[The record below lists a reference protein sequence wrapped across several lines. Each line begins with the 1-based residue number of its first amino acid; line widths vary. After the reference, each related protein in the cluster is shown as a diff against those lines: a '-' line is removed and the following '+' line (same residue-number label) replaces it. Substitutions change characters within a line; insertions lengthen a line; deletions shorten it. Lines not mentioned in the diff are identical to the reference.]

1 MPSRGTMVCC
11 FSHGVLTRAEREA
24 IAKLRER
31 REQGRVPG
39 TTTHVATADRMD
51 PLVSFY
57 SSGHL
62 VTTPTSRTKL
72 LPGPNATHANSRP
85 SAPARNNNSQTR
97 HHKQHHGNARPTQ
110 PNYRA
115 NRPDPRRQKQPNH
128 DSPQTHSRPGG
139 SAGTAHPHTP
149 RSATGGSSHS
159 HTLPGPS
166 GSSHTTSGAKAVA
179 VGTSTDVRPGVS
191 TKPQRSKTQHRV
203 MERRPG
209 AGVPASRAHTTT
221 TRAINASNVNGHQD
235 KFNGTVLPVAT
246 KEALKSKTSHTTG
259 TVIGATGAPPPS
271 APPLSA
277 PPPPPPALSSQ
288 KASKTCRPPAPPPPI
303 PPRVKQH
310 VREGGSSG
318 KIVKMRSEGPNQ
330 PRKPVTPNHKAKS
343 FGDSDVKT
351 KDNSLRSNAHARTD
365 VRPLHIAEAAPPR
378 VRVNVRTA
386 NNADW
391 RRQRREGRTAGPGSA
406 FAAVSAALGRRR
418 GALQPSAAIVDT
430 SIADAVATP
439 SGVRARER
447 VADRRG
453 GNGPR
458 VGKGHARRDVAPVT
472 QGVSTMLKALTLL
485 HVSRTAGMA
494 GTPKSKARSQ
504 AADETDTDEDVDSDV
519 DKEKENENRGNER
532 KVGRIAWASK
542 KRLEDVMSKLAGQSS
557 KGERFV
563 MKARPQLSDLTDAKN
578 DVYFQKIMNDDH

>member
-31 REQGRVPG
+31 REQGHVPG

-62 VTTPTSRTKL
+62 VTTPASRTKL
-72 LPGPNATHANSRP
+72 LPGLNATHTNSRP
-85 SAPARNNNSQTR
+85 SGPARNNNHAR
-97 HHKQHHGNARPTQ
+97 HHKQHHGNTRPPQ
-110 PNYRA
+110 PTNCRA
-115 NRPDPRRQKQPNH
+115 NRPDARRQKQANH
-128 DSPQTHSRPGG
+128 GSPQTHSQPGG
-139 SAGTAHPHTP
+139 SAGSTRPHTP
-149 RSATGGSSHS
+149 RSVKEGNNHS

-166 GSSHTTSGAKAVA
+166 GGTYTASSAKAVA
-179 VGTSTDVRPGVS
+179 VGASTDSKPAVG
-191 TKPQRSKTQHRV
+191 TKPQRSKTQHRD

-209 AGVPASRAHTTT
+209 AGVAVSRAHTAT
-221 TRAINASNVNGHQD
+221 TRPTNASNANGHQD
-235 KFNGTVLPVAT
+235 KVNRTVPPAAT
-246 KEALKSKTSHTTG
+246 KEALISKTTHTTG
-259 TVIGATGAPPPS
+259 TVLGATGAPPLSVP
-271 APPLSA
+271 APRA
-277 PPPPPPALSSQ
+277 PPPPPPAFSSQ
-288 KASKTCRPPAPPPPI
+288 KASKTSRPPAPPPPI
-303 PPRVKQH
+303 PPRVKH
-310 VREGGSSG
+310 AREGGGSG
-318 KIVKMRSEGPNQ
+318 NIVKMRSEGPND
-330 PRKPVTPNHKAKS
+330 PRKPVKPNHKAKS
-343 FGDSDVKT
+343 FGDSEVKT

-386 NNADW
+386 NVADW
-391 RRQRREGRTAGPGSA
+391 GRQRRGGRTAGPGSA

-439 SGVRARER
+439 SGVRARDR

-453 GNGPR
+453 GNGAR

-494 GTPKSKARSQ
+494 GTPKSKSRSQ
-504 AADETDTDEDVDSDV
+504 AADETDTDEDADFDM

-542 KRLEDVMSKLAGQSS
+542 KRLEDVMSKLSGQSS

-563 MKARPQLSDLTDAKN
+563 MKARPQLSDLADANN